1 MTQVTTVNGAT
12 HRAPSTTS
20 PLAQVKRGRLT
31 GRPVRVILYGADGVG
46 KSTFASQAPSPVF
59 LCAEDGTAQLDVAR
73 LPEPGSWSDVLD
85 SVKALTFE
93 QHDFKTLVIDT
104 LDWLEPLCW
113 REVCRL
119 GGKRNI
125 EDFPYGKGFASAVDI
140 WRDLILQIQAMS
152 VKRGMN
158 LIALAHS
165 HVKKIDDPIA
175 GAYDRHALKLH
186 EKTAALWRESVDAVL
201 FARVQVFTQ
210 VIDERTKKTR
220 VFGDGSRVVMT
231 SPTAGFDAK
240 SRLPLEA
247 EIPLDWSVIQE
258 AADGV
263 KQRDPAKMIAEI
275 REMLPKL
282 AKIDAD
288 KAAKLEKWLAGN
300 PTADATLTVLDRTR
314 TTIAVNAEETEDKS

>member
-1 MTQVTTVNGAT
+1 MTALQPINGAT
-12 HRAPSTTS
+12 HRAPAAAS

-46 KSTFASQAPSPVF
+46 KSTFASQAPNPVF

-73 LPEPGSWSDVLD
+73 LPEPGAWSDVLD

-93 QHDFKTLVIDT
+93 QHDFRTLVIDT

-113 REVCRL
+113 AETCKVNRWKNLEAP
-119 GGKRNI
+119 G
-125 EDFPYGKGFASAVDI
+125 FGKGYVAALET

-152 VKRGMN
+152 AKRRMN
-158 LIALAHS
+158 VIALAHS
-165 HVKKIDDPIA
+165 HVKNTTDPL
-175 GAYDRHALKLH
+175 GQSYDRHCLKLH

-201 FARVQVFTQ
+201 FARVQTFVTT
-210 VIDERTKKTR
+210 DEKTKKAR
-220 VFGDGSRVVMT
+220 AVGDGSRVVLT
-231 SPTAGFDAK
+231 SPTAGYDAK
-240 SRLPLEA
+240 TRLPLPA
-247 EIPLDWSVIQE
+247 EIPLEWAVIQE

-263 KQRDPAKMIAEI
+263 TQRDPAKMIVEI

-288 KAAKLEKWLAGN
+288 KASKLEKWLAGN
-300 PTADATLTVLDRTR
+300 PTADAILTVLDRTR

>member
-1 MTQVTTVNGAT
+1 MSQAQLNGY
-12 HRAPSTTS
+12 RAPSTSS
-20 PLAQVKRGRLT
+20 PLASVRRGVLT
-31 GRPVRVILYGADGVG
+31 GRPVRVVLYGADGVG
-46 KSTFASQAPSPVF
+46 KSTFASQAPNPIF
-59 LCAEDGTAQLDVAR
+59 LCAEDGTARLDVAR
-73 LPEPGSWSDVLD
+73 LPEPGTWSDVLE

-93 QHDFKTLVIDT
+93 AHEYKTLVIDT

-140 WRDLILQIQAMS
+140 WRDLILQLQAMS
-152 VKRGMN
+152 AKRGMN

-165 HVKKIDDPIA
+165 HVKKIDDPIS

-201 FARVQVFTQ
+201 FARVQVFTR
-210 VIDERTKKTR
+210 VIDERTQKTR

-240 SRLPLEA
+240 SRLPLDA

-263 KQRDPAKMIAEI
+263 THRDPAKMLAEL
-275 REMLPKL
+275 REMLPRL

-288 KAAKLEKWLAGN
+288 KAAKLEKFLAGK
-300 PTADATLTVLDRTR
+300 PSADAILTVLDRTR
-314 TTIAVNAEETEDKS
+314 TTIAVNADEDASE